1 MNTRDQTELRHAVLW
16 LGLRF
21 TAVIIVLFVV
31 MGALVYSIVA
41 AGIQA
46 STNTSLASATLI
58 DAPSDAPLGVF
69 VAISTGGQ
77 VVLSRDVPRGL
88 PDTAAI
94 ARVAASLQEEQG
106 NVTVEGRTYTVLTA
120 YRNGRVIQAAV
131 DSHES
136 QEELHRL
143 MLAMTIAAVVA
154 AGLAAAL
161 SVWMARRAMKPMA
174 ESLALQRRFVADAS
188 HELRTPLTLLSTR
201 AQLLRRR
208 LDGSG
213 PTLSKDDVADG
224 VAQLVEDAKLL
235 TGILD
240 DLLVSADPRETV
252 DYGPVNIVTI
262 ADRAMALA
270 EPEAQQRAIR
280 LTRSG
285 SNEAVTVRGSEVA
298 LGRVFTALISNAL
311 DHAETNVEVQVDV
324 HGQDAVIRVIDDG
337 TGFAPGSQAH
347 AFDRFASA
355 RPLTGNRA
363 TPRHYGLG
371 LALVAEI
378 VALHEGKIMV
388 EPGLPTGGAVIKV
401 LVPLAK
407 PR

>member
-1 MNTRDQTELRHAVLW
+1 MLW

-21 TAVIIVLFVV
+21 TTVIIVLFVA

-41 AGIQA
+41 AGTQA
-46 STNTSLASATLI
+46 STSSSLASATRI
-58 DAPSDAPLGVF
+58 DSPSDAPLGVF

-77 VVLSRDVPRGL
+77 VALSRDVPRGL

-94 ARVAASLQEEQG
+94 ARVAASLQEEQS
-106 NVTVEGRTYTVLTA
+106 NVTLEGRTYTVLTA

-131 DSHES
+131 DRHES
-136 QEELHRL
+136 QEELSRL
-143 MLAMTIAAVVA
+143 MVAMTIAAVVA
-154 AGLAAAL
+154 AGIAAAL
-161 SVWMARRAMKPMA
+161 SIWMARRAMKPMA

-201 AQLLRRR
+201 VQLLRRR

-213 PTLSKDDVADG
+213 PTPVNDDVREG
-224 VAQLVEDAKLL
+224 VAQLVADAKML

-240 DLLVSADPRETV
+240 DLLLSADPRETV
-252 DYGPVNIVTI
+252 DHGPVNLVTI
-262 ADRAMALA
+262 ADRATALA
-270 EPEAQQRAIR
+270 EPAAQQRAVQ

-298 LGRVFTALISNAL
+298 LGRVFTALIANAL
-311 DHAETNVEVQVDV
+311 DHAETNVQVQVGVD
-324 HGQDAVIRVIDDG
+324 GKDAVIRIIDDG
-337 TGFAPGSQAH
+337 TGFAPGSQAR

-355 RPLTGNRA
+355 RPLTDNPVTA
-363 TPRHYGLG
+363 RHYGLG

-378 VALHEGKIMV
+378 VALHNGKVVV
-388 EPGLPTGGAVIKV
+388 EPGMAPKGAIVKV
-401 LVPLAK
+401 LLPLVQA
-407 PR
+407 